1 MPCRGRPGS
10 TYACAVPDPSS
21 PSRVIEIFVRE
32 VQETYP
38 PTQSDKLKAHE
49 AAIGRTTHHHDGHRA
64 RRCAEWAIALAG
76 DRDLSHHDWQRI
88 KELHAVWRDMTW
100 GAGYA
105 LITEGVGPRTPL
117 EDIEI
122 EWVEDAVHVAKIVA
136 EAEGWEHAPWEDLL
150 VELINMEPAT
160 S

>member
-1 MPCRGRPGS
+1 M
-10 TYACAVPDPSS
+10 
-21 PSRVIEIFVRE
+21 IEIFVRQ
-32 VQETYP
+32 VQETFP
-38 PTQSDKLKAHE
+38 STQSGKLKGHE
-49 AAIGRTTHHHDGHRA
+49 AAIARTTHHHDGHRA

-76 DRDLSHHDWQRI
+76 DRNLPHHDWGRI

-105 LITEGVGPRTPL
+105 AITEGIGRPAPL
-117 EDIEI
+117 MDIEI
-122 EWVEDAVHVAKIVA
+122 EWVEDAVHVARIVA

-150 VELINMEPAT
+150 VELIGMEPGA